1 MGRVRAR
8 MSALGID
15 VLAVSVGADLPWL
28 CGYEAMPLER
38 LTMLVVAVD
47 GDATLVVPGLEA
59 ARVVE
64 RPELFRMR
72 PWTEAE
78 DPIGIVA
85 DLIGSARSVAVGDR
99 TWGRF
104 VIDLQHALPAGTDVH
119 PAEYRIRS
127 GPPARRRP

>member
-47 GDATLVVPGLEA
+47 GDAFRWVP
-59 ARVVE
+59 V
-64 RPELFRMR
+64 F
-72 PWTEAE
+72 W
-78 DPIGIVA
+78 D
-85 DLIGSARSVAVGDR
+85 
-99 TWGRF
+99 
-104 VIDLQHALPAGTDVH
+104 
-119 PAEYRIRS
+119 Y
-127 GPPARRRP
+127 